1 MSGRKISKKKQPS
14 KEKCIQEPE
23 KVRLGME
30 VNTIPIHVHVNDHTQ
45 CQI

>member
-1 MSGRKISKKKQPS
+1 MSDKKESKKKQPS
-14 KEKCIQEPE
+14 KEKCILKPE

-30 VNTIPIHVHVNDHTQ
+30 VNTIHVHVHVNDQSQ